1 MHTRIVMV
9 GYFEET
15 VELAQECG
23 FNVVGYIDRPGG
35 DAGRKVPWLGDDE
48 SLPQLIEK
56 LVETLL
62 LLTPDEP
69 AVRQRLH
76 RLYASW
82 GLSFA
87 SLISPMARVSRSA
100 TLGHGVCIHWGSHVS
115 TNVLLGDGV
124 RLNTGANVMHDTSV
138 GNFST
143 IAPNACVLGRVT
155 IGNGCYIGANATL
168 LPGLSIGDCAVVG
181 AGSVVTRD
189 VPAGDIVVGN
199 PARLLRPGSS
209 PGAVFCVEQ

>member
-1 MHTRIVMV
+1 MRTRIVIV

-15 VELAQECG
+15 VQLAHECG
-23 FNVVGYIDRPGG
+23 FDVVGYIDRLGG
-35 DAGRKVPWLGDDE
+35 AAGRKVPWLGDDDA
-48 SLPQLIEK
+48 LPQLIEK
-56 LVETLL
+56 LEGTLL
-62 LLTPDEP
+62 LLTPDDP

-87 SLISPMARVSRSA
+87 SLISPMARISGSA
-100 TLGHGVCIHWGSHVS
+100 TLGRGVCIHWGAHVS
-115 TNVLLGDGV
+115 TNVQLGDCV
-124 RLNTGANVMHDTSV
+124 RLNVGANVMHDTRV

-143 IAPNACVLGRVT
+143 IAPNACVLGRVS

-168 LPGLSIGDCAVVG
+168 LSGLSIGDGAVVG

-189 VPAGDIVVGN
+189 VPAGDVVVGN
-199 PARLLRPGSS
+199 PARLLHQSRCIES
-209 PGAVFCVEQ
+209 